1 MDIGNGQRG
10 GGETGTPMPREII
23 MWFETGVGGWDGI
36 QVVGEG
42 ISSFY

>member
-23 MWFETGVGGWDGI
+23 IWYETGVGGVDGI
-36 QVVGEG
+36 QVAGEG
-42 ISSFY
+42 ISSSH

>member
-23 MWFETGVGGWDGI
+23 MWYETGVGGVDDI
-36 QVVGEG
+36 TVAGEG
-42 ISSFY
+42 ISSSY